1 MAIKVPN
8 QENRAFTNY
17 TFGDTA
23 NVNQQRLL
31 QNLIGLKE
39 QRETRKFR
47 EKQFEASENYKYET
61 LGLKKREMSE
71 AQAFRKKQLEIREKD
86 KIRQDEWRL
95 EDLGY
100 KKKLQENSDEIKRMT
115 MENQASTNLYRQNML
130 DQKKRE
136 FSQQT
141 QALYGGNIFDDKGNM
156 FKAVTKNKNG
166 DFIRNPKIPVGVK
179 VDVKEQRIIPVT
191 EIAMNQKAENM
202 IDQKLGILRGAED
215 LKKLQESSS
224 YVLDPLLTDPE
235 ESAFPSFNLPSAVFG
250 GKRTAI
256 DMFDEEDA
264 LDNLRGKT
272 QSWASAVSNLK
283 VRDKTNPERKALLSN
298 FIKLKKELEGPKYA
312 SATSPY
318 AINKKK
324 YGAIRKALADQVQSY
339 INTLQ
344 K

>member
-1 MAIKVPN
+1 MAI
-8 QENRAFTNY
+8 
-17 TFGDTA
+17 
-23 NVNQQRLL
+23 
-31 QNLIGLKE
+31 
-39 QRETRKFR
+39 
-47 EKQFEASENYKYET
+47 
-61 LGLKKREMSE
+61 
-71 AQAFRKKQLEIREKD
+71 
-86 KIRQDEWRL
+86 
-95 EDLGY
+95 
-100 KKKLQENSDEIKRMT
+100 
-115 MENQASTNLYRQNML
+115 ENQTSTNLYRENML
-130 DQKKRE
+130 TQKKKE
-136 FSQQT
+136 FNQQT
-141 QALYGGNIFDDKGNM
+141 QALYGGNIFDDNGNM
-156 FKAVTKNKNG
+156 FKAVIKNK
-166 DFIRNPKIPVGVK
+166 DDKFIRNPKIPVGVK

-191 EIAMNQKAENM
+191 EIAMLQKTEAM
-202 IDQKLGILRGAED
+202 VDQKLDILKGAED

-224 YVLDPLLTDPE
+224 YVLDPLLTDSE

-324 YGAIRKALADQVQSY
+324 YGAVRKALADQVQSH
-339 INTLQ
+339 INTL
-344 K
+344 KK

>member
-31 QNLIGLKE
+31 QNLMSLKE
-39 QRETRKFR
+39 RRETREFR
-47 EKQFEASENYKYET
+47 KKQFEASEDYKYET

-71 AQAFRKKQLEIREKD
+71 AQAFRAKQLKIREED
-86 KIRQDEWRL
+86 KIRQNEWRL
-95 EDLGY
+95 EDLEF
-100 KKKLQENSDEIKRMT
+100 KKNLQKTSDKIKELALENNASANLQREELLKHKKRQS
-115 MENQASTNLYRQNML
+115 QAYFGGNVYDDNDNML
-130 DQKKRE
+130 EAVIKKD
-136 FSQQT
+136 
-141 QALYGGNIFDDKGNM
+141 GK
-156 FKAVTKNKNG
+156 
-166 DFIRNPKIPVGVK
+166 FIRNPKIPVGVK
-179 VDVKEQRIIPVT
+179 VDVEGKRIVSVN
-191 EIAMNQKAENM
+191 EIVANQKAENM

-324 YGAIRKALADQVQSY
+324 YGAVRKALADQVQSY